1 MAKYYSEFDWWC
13 KRATKGIKYRPD
25 RQEVYSELYQHIE
38 DRYLDFLDQGMKE
51 DKAIQMTLCVMG
63 EAEEIAPQLA
73 AIHRPFW
80 GYLYS
85 LCKWGFVMLAVIAL
99 LKSVPWINSHLD
111 TIQYPLVYTCGF
123 SDGLNPYEVLTKDEL
138 PHTRNCLFY
147 SQPDCRASSDGYT
160 FSVSNVALWRDPCDA
175 TNSSEQSDHL
185 YILLDITNPLP
196 WLEFTDVTDWF
207 WAKDSSGNY
216 YYSNNEYASR
226 KYAEDEY
233 SNPEPS
239 LIVSLDQTGFFT
251 YISFIWVRGFDYDN
265 SEWIELHYDRSGRDI
280 VLHID
285 LTGGDAP

>member
-85 LCKWGFVMLAVIAL
+85 LCKWGFVMSAVIAL

-123 SDGLNPYEVLTKDEL
+123 SDGLNPYEILTKDEL

-160 FSVSNVALWRDPCDA
+160 FSV
-175 TNSSEQSDHL
+175 
-185 YILLDITNPLP
+185 
-196 WLEFTDVTDWF
+196 
-207 WAKDSSGNY
+207 K
-216 YYSNNEYASR
+216 
-226 KYAEDEY
+226 
-233 SNPEPS
+233 
-239 LIVSLDQTGFFT
+239 
-251 YISFIWVRGFDYDN
+251 
-265 SEWIELHYDRSGRDI
+265 
-280 VLHID
+280 
-285 LTGGDAP
+285 